1 MLAPARPLLS
11 RLLCYAINQT
21 RSLPPAKLFQDVL
34 EGTAAKCSARAKLLQ
49 NSNQMFTPFAMNT
62 FEAERAES
70 KG

>member
-1 MLAPARPLLS
+1 
-11 RLLCYAINQT
+11 
-21 RSLPPAKLFQDVL
+21 LPPAKLFQDVL